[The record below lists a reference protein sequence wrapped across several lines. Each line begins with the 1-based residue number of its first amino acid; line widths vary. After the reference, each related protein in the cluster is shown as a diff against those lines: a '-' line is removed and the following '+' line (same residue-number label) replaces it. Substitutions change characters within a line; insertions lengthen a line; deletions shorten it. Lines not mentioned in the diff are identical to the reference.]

1 MARSIVSG
9 LFRGPM
15 HTVFIFGDSTAAP
28 KKDFTRPETGWG
40 EKFSGYLKAG
50 YQLDNRAING
60 RSTKDAIS
68 RGEFSDALLSA
79 KAGDIALIQYGHND
93 EKLEDESRG
102 TRPWLEFVDNLL
114 YMADELKKKG
124 VKVVFITSIAR
135 RRFVSG
141 KLQDTHGDWIAA
153 MKYAAWKAEV
163 PCIDMTI
170 PTMVGIAMMG
180 DEESKRYFMNFG
192 PGRYIN
198 YPEGKEDDTHLSP
211 EGAEWIARLVAE
223 RLMDVED
230 CCESY

>member
-102 TRPWLEFVDNLL
+102 TRPWLEFVDNLPIEVDPFKFTQESEEEQKQWKIKIL
-114 YMADELKKKG
+114 QQ
-124 VKVVFITSIAR
+124 
-135 RRFVSG
+135 G
-141 KLQDTHGDWIAA
+141 KI
-153 MKYAAWKAEV
+153 
-163 PCIDMTI
+163 
-170 PTMVGIAMMG
+170 
-180 DEESKRYFMNFG
+180 
-192 PGRYIN
+192 
-198 YPEGKEDDTHLSP
+198 
-211 EGAEWIARLVAE
+211 
-223 RLMDVED
+223 
-230 CCESY
+230 